1 MAGAGPGPGP
11 GPGGGKSPLDA
22 ELFKPLIFPNHPRT
36 FKIFTYVI
44 SAAVLYY
51 GVFVYKWSDDKRHC
65 FSWIREYKE
74 KKIKEIFHIDPSDPE
89 LQQHIREHSARSN
102 ANNHDDDDY
111 NDKIK

>member
-44 SAAVLYY
+44 SA
-51 GVFVYKWSDDKRHC
+51 GDFRNIIS
-65 FSWIREYKE
+65 F
-74 KKIKEIFHIDPSDPE
+74 
-89 LQQHIREHSARSN
+89 
-102 ANNHDDDDY
+102 
-111 NDKIK
+111 